1 MRVIGLI
8 SGTSADGVDGVMA
21 DIDGEGYI
29 LTVRV
34 LGGKTRPYS
43 KDLRH
48 QIFQVMSGG
57 AMSLPELAAL
67 DDAIAQTFART
78 AIELIAEYGATDLIG
93 SHGQTLF
100 HRPPQRGVEA
110 KSSSLGYS
118 LQLGRGD
125 LIADLTQCPTVSNFR
140 QADIALGGEG
150 APLVPP
156 VDLALLTHPTRSRC
170 VQNIG
175 GIGNVTQLPP
185 WDKTQSAWPPNVLG
199 WDTGPGNSLLDLA
212 VTHFST
218 GRYTFDRDGAWAAQ
232 GMPCV
237 PLVDQW
243 LEHPYFEQSP
253 PKSTGRELFGRD
265 FLSDALTQAG
275 AYQLTPADVLATLT
289 EFTVQSI
296 ALSYHTFLP
305 DLPSEILV
313 CGGGVHNGYLMSR
326 LRHHLPD
333 TVIRSTSEV
342 GVPSDLKEALAFA
355 VLAYWRSHH
364 FPSNLPSVTGAKA
377 SVSLGEC
384 HAAPLASLNR

>member
-1 MRVIGLI
+1 M
-8 SGTSADGVDGVMA
+8 
-21 DIDGEGYI
+21 
-29 LTVRV
+29 
-34 LGGKTRPYS
+34 
-43 KDLRH
+43 
-48 QIFQVMSGG
+48 
-57 AMSLPELAAL
+57 
-67 DDAIAQTFART
+67 
-78 AIELIAEYGATDLIG
+78 
-93 SHGQTLF
+93 
-100 HRPPQRGVEA
+100 
-110 KSSSLGYS
+110 
-118 LQLGRGD
+118 
-125 LIADLTQCPTVSNFR
+125 
-140 QADIALGGEG
+140 
-150 APLVPP
+150 
-156 VDLALLTHPTRSRC
+156 
-170 VQNIG
+170 
-175 GIGNVTQLPP
+175 
-185 WDKTQSAWPPNVLG
+185 
-199 WDTGPGNSLLDLA
+199 LDLA